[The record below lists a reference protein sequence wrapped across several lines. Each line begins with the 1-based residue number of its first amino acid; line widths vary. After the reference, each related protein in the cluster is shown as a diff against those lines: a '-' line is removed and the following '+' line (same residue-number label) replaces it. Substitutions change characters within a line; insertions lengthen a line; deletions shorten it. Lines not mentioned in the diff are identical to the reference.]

1 MGYSEVKDRRSVQS
15 PIIMDTQNQTLI
27 GCLLSETNII
37 TLEYVSR
44 SLSQSIKLLGYES
57 VNIFELEITS
67 NNDLVQ
73 SDLILFKISRS
84 SSFIATD
91 ILMLEFYNKYYL
103 PIKLETRIAGST
115 KIIQAIINPNE
126 LPIRRSQR
134 ENLVAQRVAIPLV
147 SFAAANNFEY
157 NECEDEFV
165 IDPKCLFYQQGEDLE
180 GRQAAHP
187 AWFDH
192 LFQRIERSGSA
203 MTPITFHSQRT
214 SLHYVRFHSI
224 NYLPLQRLDP
234 EERLREITMRRQDL
248 LPLNGERQQNRGMLA
263 IQQSDYQDSRAS
275 SIGWPMASD
284 HHERDSAPGHL
295 MTQETLL
302 YAPRNHNQQNEF
314 LSQRSQIYEEV
325 NPPQQI
331 HPQHF
336 QQQQQPPLHQQQQ
349 QQYQQQMGE
358 STANNNNNNNSPDI
372 IFVQQIPSNNA
383 PRREGP
389 MTSEERLIYADPRFR
404 EIIDIIDDKVRAM
417 QSGVNNR
424 PADKTAN
431 VAAISPE
438 KSKIAEAA
446 QAAGH
451 KNGSAEA
458 GAGAAAVSTD
468 QQFRNPLDRPVP
480 EIFDEHGRVSDTY
493 IWHINA
499 TTGINIKNVY
509 EEVGRKMGIIP
520 SKNNQSEA
528 ASAGASRLTG
538 SEGDS
543 RPQNHSLPEVSGGGL
558 QMREMQAD
566 PRNQQQ
572 YNNLHGAMQAQTGV
586 ATSGGYNNF
595 QQPREEAAHVQ
606 HQRRGPGGDLQ
617 DGGQLRQH
625 QGSRPGPGAPPH
637 PGNARASGGTGT
649 YVQQRPQRPG
659 QHGGARGQLG
669 PGGGGGEPPYM
680 VGGKFPPYRDF
691 RESVNRVKAQQS
703 GIQQSGHSLQQSN
716 SGGQQQLYPVYQHSG
731 TTNNYQG
738 GYLGGN
744 GNQAGAGGGQ
754 GNHLRSNGGGGGP
767 PDNHERGL
775 NGSYVHQNS
784 RTGGGVTDKS
794 VPATGITTPTF
805 SPEER
810 RDSGGDVSDKT
821 SPKGKDAVPEPK
833 DKEEEDGDE
842 EEGKA
847 DETPVTRTA
856 SAEEESG
863 RDGGKA
869 ENGDKTNPENDKK
882 LREED
887 EEGGK
892 EAGDKNDPEDRNIE
906 KEIQEEHG
914 SESKK
919 GTGRVQERNRK
930 NAKRTGQNSGDK
942 DKSPG
947 DSDRAN
953 VKSKR
958 KDRKNKRKSGEKHE
972 DIPERP
978 EDCGV
983 TLGSEKQPESRDFSV
998 DVMAEICDTENS
1010 KVNDNGMGPRVPDLI
1025 CQWES
1030 RSQHEHPEVA
1040 ERTGDNTE
1048 NVKGRDSRKPEGD
1061 GDNEARGG
1069 HTDDIYEDVEVTG
1082 VSLETK
1088 NLQLINVPPESYND
1102 HAVPVSSANLTLP
1115 PQSNH
1120 DSLQLELAK
1129 ANAFV
1134 VPRHKSLSSSIESLD
1149 DSSGHFYQTAIRRSV
1164 RHLDDHIKDDEA
1176 PPLIQTAMFSML
1188 SDRDCK
1194 RLVKE
1199 LDESEQQTM
1208 DEFLIDLYSLT
1219 NDVRAA
1225 ISELKLEIKH
1235 PEATHDSIWERLN
1248 ELGQLIDSCNEKM
1261 EMFMDLFI
1269 SNAFSRAVQD
1279 WIDRLADTLTEES
1292 RNALM
1297 ILVKYHST
1305 PEQIADLTK
1314 TRFGDVTLEC
1324 TKRRRE
1330 SLHVASGLTLE
1341 INDTRAAVSAPASPR
1356 AELSQQFSRLKINRL
1371 DNSGV
1376 FASEMHHPSQSV
1388 FMSPTSSPIG
1398 PRNILRKRLTSTP
1411 ALVNQ
1416 TRSNERNASIVSDL
1430 SSAKTDTVSVSS
1442 SSVSSTGKPKPS
1454 WFRGLF
1460 LSGVNDHITNKE
1472 KEASDNQNVS
1482 SGPRYSLRQIPT
1494 EQRERQAAHARGQSS
1509 SSSRSRD
1516 RGDGGRETERG
1527 LLSKLSKNFAQQ
1539 GTKGIQRSG
1548 KKDKKNK
1555 Q

>member
-1 MGYSEVKDRRSVQS
+1 ME
-15 PIIMDTQNQTLI
+15 
-27 GCLLSETNII
+27 
-37 TLEYVSR
+37 
-44 SLSQSIKLLGYES
+44 
-57 VNIFELEITS
+57 
-67 NNDLVQ
+67 
-73 SDLILFKISRS
+73 
-84 SSFIATD
+84 
-91 ILMLEFYNKYYL
+91 
-103 PIKLETRIAGST
+103 
-115 KIIQAIINPNE
+115 
-126 LPIRRSQR
+126 
-134 ENLVAQRVAIPLV
+134 
-147 SFAAANNFEY
+147 
-157 NECEDEFV
+157 
-165 IDPKCLFYQQGEDLE
+165 
-180 GRQAAHP
+180 
-187 AWFDH
+187 
-192 LFQRIERSGSA
+192 
-203 MTPITFHSQRT
+203 
-214 SLHYVRFHSI
+214 
-224 NYLPLQRLDP
+224 
-234 EERLREITMRRQDL
+234 
-248 LPLNGERQQNRGMLA
+248 
-263 IQQSDYQDSRAS
+263 
-275 SIGWPMASD
+275 
-284 HHERDSAPGHL
+284 
-295 MTQETLL
+295 
-302 YAPRNHNQQNEF
+302 
-314 LSQRSQIYEEV
+314 
-325 NPPQQI
+325 
-331 HPQHF
+331 
-336 QQQQQPPLHQQQQ
+336 
-349 QQYQQQMGE
+349 E
-358 STANNNNNNNSPDI
+358 STANNDVNTNSPDI
-372 IFVQQIPSNNA
+372 IFLQQISSNNA

-417 QSGVNNR
+417 QPEVNNR
-424 PADKTAN
+424 PADKAAN
-431 VAAISPE
+431 NATVSPE
-438 KSKIAEAA
+438 KSKTAEAA

-480 EIFDEHGRVSDTY
+480 EIFDEYGRVSDAY

-509 EEVGRKMGIIP
+509 EEVGRKMGVIP

-528 ASAGASRLTG
+528 APTGASRFPG

-543 RPQNHSLPEVSGGGL
+543 RSQNRSLPEVSGDGNGL
-558 QMREMQAD
+558 QMRELQPD

-572 YNNLHGAMQAQTGV
+572 YNNLHGAMQTQTGV
-586 ATSGGYNNF
+586 APSGGYNNF
-595 QQPREEAAHVQ
+595 QQSREEAAHVQ
-606 HQRRGPGGDLQ
+606 QHRRGPGGDLH

-637 PGNARASGGTGT
+637 PGNARASGGAGAH
-649 YVQQRPQRPG
+649 VQQGSQRAG
-659 QHGGARGQLG
+659 QHGGAGGQLG
-669 PGGGGGEPPYM
+669 PGGRGSDPPYM
-680 VGGKFPPYRDF
+680 VGGKFPPYREF
-691 RESVNRVKAQQS
+691 RESVNRTKAQQS
-703 GIQQSGHSLQQSN
+703 GVQQSGHSLHQPN
-716 SGGQQQLYPVYQHSG
+716 SGGQQYFHPVYQHPG
-731 TTNNYQG
+731 TMDSYQA

-744 GNQAGAGGGQ
+744 GGQAGVFGGGGDR
-754 GNHLRSNGGGGGP
+754 GNHLRPNGGRSDP
-767 PDNHERGL
+767 PDNHGRGL
-775 NGSYVHQNS
+775 NGSHVQKDI
-784 RTGGGVTDKS
+784 RAGGDGTDKS

-805 SPEER
+805 NSEER
-810 RDSGGDVSDKT
+810 RDSGGNVSDKT
-821 SPKGKDAVPEPK
+821 SPKRKDAVPEPK
-833 DKEEEDGDE
+833 DDEKEDGDE
-842 EEGKA
+842 EEDNKA
-847 DETPVTRTA
+847 DETPVTKAA
-856 SAEEESG
+856 SAEEKSG
-863 RDGGKA
+863 SDGGKA

-882 LREED
+882 LREKD

-906 KEIQEEHG
+906 EKVQEEHG
-914 SESKK
+914 SKSKK
-919 GTGRVQERNRK
+919 GTGRVQKGNRK

-942 DKSPG
+942 DKPPRDG
-947 DSDRAN
+947 DRSNDEP
-953 VKSKR
+953 KR
-958 KDRKNKRKSGEKHE
+958 KERENKRKSGEKHE
-972 DIPERP
+972 DIPEGP

-983 TLGSEKQPESRDFSV
+983 TLGSEKQPESRDCSV
-998 DVMAEICDTENS
+998 DVMAEIHDTENT
-1010 KVNDNGMGPRVPDLI
+1010 KVNDNGMVQRVPDLI

-1030 RSQHEHPEVA
+1030 RSQHEHPEVV
-1040 ERTGDNTE
+1040 ERTGDNPE
-1048 NVKGRDSRKPEGD
+1048 NVKGRDSRKPDGD

-1069 HTDDIYEDVEVTG
+1069 QTDDIYETVEVTG

-1088 NLQLINVPPESYND
+1088 NLQLIMVPPESYND

-1115 PQSNH
+1115 PQSSH

-1134 VPRHKSLSSSIESLD
+1134 VPRHRSLSSSIESLD
-1149 DSSGHFYQTAIRRSV
+1149 DSSGHFYQTALRRSV

-1225 ISELKLEIKH
+1225 ISELRSEIKH
-1235 PEATHDSIWERLN
+1235 PDATHDSIWERLN
-1248 ELGQLIDSCNEKM
+1248 ELGQLSDSCNERM

-1292 RNALM
+1292 KNALM

-1314 TRFGDVTLEC
+1314 SRFGDVTLEC

-1341 INDTRAAVSAPASPR
+1341 INDSRAAVSAPASPR

-1376 FASEMHHPSQSV
+1376 FASEIHHPSQSA

-1416 TRSNERNASIVSDL
+1416 TRNNERNASIVSDL

-1460 LSGVNDHITNKE
+1460 LSGVNDHINKKE